1 MFCSCQHRCCLIII
15 LGCKHLYDPRLK
27 IWLEAGKDSRNNQR
41 YININQLHENLGEKL
56 CRTLPAYHALT
67 GCDYTVSFNRKG
79 KIKPLKVLQK
89 NETAMDAFIEIGV
102 AEELKEETCL
112 LIEKYVCA
120 VYGKKNL
127 EDIDEVQTQIFVE
140 SIVKEMSMKD

>member
-1 MFCSCQHRCCLIII
+1 MFFSCQHRCCLIII

-27 IWLEAGKDSRNNQR
+27 IRLEVGKNSRNNQR

-67 GCDYTVSFNRKG
+67 GCDYTASFNRKG
-79 KIKPLKVLQK
+79 KVKPLNVLKK
-89 NETAMDAFIEIGV
+89 NETAMDEFIEIGV

-112 LIEKYVCA
+112 IIENYVC
-120 VYGKKNL
+120 
-127 EDIDEVQTQIFVE
+127 EVWQ
-140 SIVKEMSMKD
+140 KEYRRY

>member
-27 IWLEAGKDSRNNQR
+27 IWLEVGKDSRNNQR
-41 YININQLHENLGEKL
+41 YINIQQLHENLGEKL

-67 GCDYTVSFNRKG
+67 GCDYTASFNRKG

-102 AEELKEETCL
+102 AEELRGNMFTHREICM
-112 LIEKYVCA
+112 C
-120 VYGKKNL
+120 
-127 EDIDEVQTQIFVE
+127 
-140 SIVKEMSMKD
+140 SIW